1 MDGGYYAIKGFEY
14 QIDKT
19 LIEVLT
25 ARDHESVIC
34 LEQIQDI
41 NTDDFVMQVKY
52 KESAKLMPS
61 VIRNPIVQ
69 LISEYNSVPTKNYIL
84 YCYFG
89 DTNGYSETVDID
101 FLNEILGSESK
112 KFDTPTKEQFLTKFK
127 LCFSED
133 FQTQFLDVL
142 SKLQGLGYCN
152 TKEEAIYYYSILED
166 YLRKKVVNHPPAD
179 MANRKVTKNEILEY
193 LESGRKIIFTS
204 AFKEYKGEQA
214 YLRLVKSKFKKP
226 VKNQNTIIVLG
237 SVKEDTVDLGNLIH
251 QIIKKHYSRA
261 TYDVKPIM
269 FVISDDK
276 VQHVKRILIKEKSF
290 FNDGYESISFCQ
302 DLFFSG
308 PIINRKKSGTRV
320 NDSLSKSSFYSRVI
334 SKSSFDTITDFDFN
348 TSWLLIETNQLPR
361 IDTVNYQIINE
372 LNTNQLLKLF

>member
-52 KESAKLMPS
+52 KESAKLIPS

-290 FNDGYESISFCQ
+290 FNDGYESISFSQ

-361 IDTVNYQIINE
+361 IDTVNYQIIND
-372 LNTNQLLKLF
+372 LNTNQLIKLF

>member
-101 FLNEILGSESK
+101 FLNEILGSEGK

-320 NDSLSKSSFYSRVI
+320 NDSLSRSSFYSRVI

-361 IDTVNYQIINE
+361 IDTVNYQIIND
-372 LNTNQLLKLF
+372 LNTNQLIKLF

>member
-101 FLNEILGSESK
+101 FLNEILGSEGK

-261 TYDVKPIM
+261 TYDIKPIM

-348 TSWLLIETNQLPR
+348 PSWLLIETNQLPR

>member
-61 VIRNPIVQ
+61 VIRNPIVR

-89 DTNGYSETVDID
+89 DTKGYSETVDID
-101 FLNEILGSESK
+101 FLNEILGSEGK

-261 TYDVKPIM
+261 TYDIKPIM

-290 FNDGYESISFCQ
+290 FNDGYESISFSQ

-348 TSWLLIETNQLPR
+348 PSWLLIETNQLPR

>member
-25 ARDHESVIC
+25 ASDHESIIC

-52 KESAKLMPS
+52 KESAKLIPS

-89 DTNGYSETVDID
+89 DTNGYSESVDID

-142 SKLQGLGYCN
+142 SKLQDLRYCN

-214 YLRLVKSKFKKP
+214 YFRLVKSKFKKP

-320 NDSLSKSSFYSRVI
+320 NDSLSRSSFYSRVI
-334 SKSSFDTITDFDFN
+334 SKSSFDTITDFDLN
-348 TSWLLIETNQLPR
+348 HSWLLIETNQLPS
-361 IDTVNYQIINE
+361 IDTVNYQIIND

>member
-101 FLNEILGSESK
+101 FLNEILGSEGK

-214 YLRLVKSKFKKP
+214 YFRLVKSKFKKP

-261 TYDVKPIM
+261 TYDIKPIM

-348 TSWLLIETNQLPR
+348 PSWLLIETNQLPR

>member
-52 KESAKLMPS
+52 KESAKLIPS

-290 FNDGYESISFCQ
+290 FNDGYESISFSQ

-320 NDSLSKSSFYSRVI
+320 NDSLSRSSFYSRVI

-361 IDTVNYQIINE
+361 IDTVNYQIIND
-372 LNTNQLLKLF
+372 LNTNQLIKLF

>member
-261 TYDVKPIM
+261 TYDIKPIM

-290 FNDGYESISFCQ
+290 FNDGYESISFSQ

-320 NDSLSKSSFYSRVI
+320 NDSLSRSSFYSRVI

-361 IDTVNYQIINE
+361 IDTVNYQIIND
-372 LNTNQLLKLF
+372 LNTNQLIKLF

>member
-52 KESAKLMPS
+52 KESAKLIPS

-214 YLRLVKSKFKKP
+214 YFRLVKSKFKKP
-226 VKNQNTIIVLG
+226 VKTQNTIIVLG

-320 NDSLSKSSFYSRVI
+320 NDSLSRSSFYSRVI

-361 IDTVNYQIINE
+361 IDTVNYQIIND
-372 LNTNQLLKLF
+372 LNTNQLIKLF

>member
-52 KESAKLMPS
+52 KESAKLIPS

-320 NDSLSKSSFYSRVI
+320 NDSLSRSSFYSRVI

>member
-52 KESAKLMPS
+52 KESAKLIPS

-101 FLNEILGSESK
+101 FLNEILGSEGK

-320 NDSLSKSSFYSRVI
+320 NDSLSRSSFYSRVI

-361 IDTVNYQIINE
+361 IDTVNYQIIND
-372 LNTNQLLKLF
+372 LNTNQLIKLF